1 MTVTTAT
8 QIEIRPLAGRIGA
21 LVEGADLTAHLD
33 QSAVADIRA
42 ALLAHKVIFFR
53 GQEGLD
59 PAGHAAFASRFGP
72 LTQAHPTVRSAALED
87 EPVVFEL
94 DSDKGAR
101 ANNWH
106 TDVTFT
112 DRPPAA
118 SFLRGVTF
126 PPYGG
131 DTVWANTVTA
141 YETLPESLR
150 ALADGARAVHTN
162 AYDYARDTGSI
173 RDTGS
178 GQSSRG
184 VEFTSTTYETEHPVV
199 RVHPETGERSLLLGG
214 FARQIRGLSS
224 SESADLIRNLQARVT
239 LPENTVRW
247 QWRVG
252 DVAVWD
258 NRATQHYAINDY
270 GDAKRVVQRV
280 TIAGAVPVGVDG
292 QPSQVLKGDASEYSP
307 VGPV

>member
-1 MTVTTAT
+1 MTLTTDLNIA
-8 QIEIRPLAGRIGA
+8 IRPLAGRIGA
-21 LVEGADLTAHLD
+21 LVEGPDLASDLD
-33 QSAVADIRA
+33 DETVARIRT

-53 GQEGLD
+53 GQDRLD
-59 PAGHAAFASRFGP
+59 PVGHAAFASRFGP
-72 LTQAHPTVRSAALED
+72 LTQAHPTVRSAALEE

-150 ALADGARAVHTN
+150 VLVDGARAVHTN
-162 AYDYARDTGSI
+162 TYDYARDTGSI
-173 RDTGS
+173 RGGGS
-178 GQSSRG
+178 GLSSRG
-184 VEFTSTTYETEHPVV
+184 VEFTSTVYETEHPVV

-214 FARQIRGLSS
+214 FARHIKGLSPA
-224 SESADLIRNLQARVT
+224 ESADLIRNLQTRVT

-247 QWRVG
+247 QWRPG
-252 DVAVWD
+252 DVAIWD

-280 TIAGAVPVGVDG
+280 TVAGAIPVGVDG
-292 QPSQVLKGDASEYSP
+292 RPSVALKGDASEYSP
-307 VGPV
+307 VGPA